1 MVSSNLPTCAAARS
15 ANTSTDSAFG
25 GMHLFATEAWES
37 SSSTAHTLCTDCA
50 AATHSCD
57 SDGLA
62 LTGPQSLVLRAP
74 YIDATSSAV
83 LRTGTLRGRQ
93 N

>member
-62 LTGPQSLVLRAP
+62 LTGPQSLVLAAACVSDTARAS
-74 YIDATSSAV
+74 ATA
-83 LRTGTLRGRQ
+83 GTL
-93 N
+93 